1 MFPHDKTTVKWIQ
14 LARQHL
20 PIEALPARVCYL
32 GFGERKALALRINQM
47 IRDGKLA
54 GPVGFSRDNL
64 DSGSIVNPTFESEKM
79 KDGGDLISD
88 WPYLNALLN
97 TAAMADLVAIQAN
110 YSMGE
115 AVHTGVTMIA
125 DGSEEADL
133 RLEAC
138 MTTDSGIGV
147 VRHAQAG
154 YEVSRQVCEGK
165 GPLTDEKIKIPLW
178 WSPEATFGPN
188 EGVLDRLAPHSKV
201 D

>member
-1 MFPHDKTTVKWIQ
+1 
-14 LARQHL
+14 
-20 PIEALPARVCYL
+20 
-32 GFGERKALALRINQM
+32 
-47 IRDGKLA
+47 
-54 GPVGFSRDNL
+54 
-64 DSGSIVNPTFESEKM
+64 
-79 KDGGDLISD
+79 LISD

-97 TAAMADLVAIQAN
+97 CAGMADLVAIQAN

-165 GPLTDEKIKIPLW
+165 GPLTTDSIKIPLW
-178 WSPEATFGPN
+178 WSPEATFGP
-188 EGVLDRLAPHSKV
+188 ETGKVDRRGAHSKTN
-201 D
+201 

>member
-1 MFPHDKTTVKWIQ
+1 
-14 LARQHL
+14 
-20 PIEALPARVCYL
+20 
-32 GFGERKALALRINQM
+32 
-47 IRDGKLA
+47 
-54 GPVGFSRDNL
+54 VGFSRDNL

-79 KDGGDLISD
+79 KDGSDLISD

-138 MTTDSGIGV
+138 LTTDSGIGV

-154 YEVSRQVCEGK
+154 YEAARAAAEGR
-165 GPLTDEKIKIPLW
+165 GPLTRERIHVPLW
-178 WSPEATFGPN
+178 WSPQATFGP
-188 EGVLDRLAPHSKV
+188 EAGVAGRLGPHTREKL
-201 D
+201 